1 MVLLG
6 SLNVSI
12 RATGPALPSFYAFRA
27 CRLAALFTCG
37 PASPLRSIN
46 EATAAIPCWDVYHD
60 SRGTNATL
68 DCGEKTAL
76 GEIKASDLLGD
87 PV

>member
-1 MVLLG
+1 MFPIGPLGLPCLALLH
-6 SLNVSI
+6 S
-12 RATGPALPSFYAFRA
+12 GPAAWPPGSPVGLP
-27 CRLAALFTCG
+27 
-37 PASPLRSIN
+37 PPLRSIN